1 MADRHLRFGT
11 FLAPFHSPDE
21 NPTLALERDLDLLV
35 HMDELGYDEAWI
47 GEHHS
52 GGYEIIA
59 SPEVFIAFA
68 ASRTKRIRLGTGVSS
83 LAYHHPFINA
93 DRINQLDH
101 MTRGRVM
108 FGVGPGSLPSDA
120 FAMGFHPKEQRRRMN
135 EAIDVLVPLLRGERV
150 NAETDWFTL
159 VDAKLQLSSYTKP
172 MVEMAVAS
180 LRSPSGALAAG
191 KHGIGLLSLGGTNDE
206 ALAFHAENWRKCEE
220 AADEHGQS
228 VDRNNWRIVTLMHI
242 AETREQAE
250 ANVQFGIEAFADY
263 FRHIAPTPIVPQGV
277 TDPVAYLR
285 ESQMAVIGTPDDAI
299 EHIERLW
306 QGSGGFGALLDLA
319 HDWADREHT
328 WKSHELLARYV
339 MPHFQGSMETRREAY
354 THTKKSRALYVGAVD
369 DAIKTEIQR
378 YEDRKSGKAAGDD

>member
-1 MADRHLRFGT
+1 MSDRHLRFGT

-21 NPTLALERDLDLLV
+21 NPTLALERDLDLVEHL
-35 HMDELGYDEAWI
+35 DRLGYDEAWI

-52 GGYEIIA
+52 GGYEIIG

-68 ASRTKRIRLGTGVSS
+68 ASRTKNIRLGTGVSS

-150 NAETDWFTL
+150 NAETDWFKL
-159 VDAKLQLSSYTKP
+159 VDARLQLSSYTKP

-191 KHGIGLLSLGGTNDE
+191 RHGIGLLSLGGTNDE
-206 ALAFHAENWRKCEE
+206 ALAAHAENWRKCEE
-220 AADEHGQS
+220 AATENGTQ
-228 VDRNNWRIVTLMHI
+228 VDRQNWRIVTLMHI

-250 ANVQFGIEAFADY
+250 ENVQFGLQTFANY
-263 FRHIAPTPIVPQGV
+263 FRDVAPTPIVPANV
-277 TDPVAYLR
+277 TDPLGYLR
-285 ESQMAVIGTPDDAI
+285 DTRMAVIGTPDDAI
-299 EHIERLW
+299 AHIERLW
-306 QGSGGFGALLDLA
+306 EGSGGFGVLLDLA
-319 HDWADREHT
+319 HDWANREHT

-339 MPHFQGSMETRREAY
+339 IPHFQGSMARRRESY
-354 THTKKSRALYVGAVD
+354 EVTTKNRDLYVGAVN
-369 DAIKTEIQR
+369 DAVNTEIQR
-378 YEDRKSGKAAGDD
+378 YADRKSDKSGSND